1 MPQTFEV
8 EIDDSGRI
16 HPLEPISFTPSGRA
30 YLTLL
35 PPLKVTPVIRH
46 LAAPHRHCSCWL
58 VRAFLN
64 DLQPIWQRC
73 SSAFMRYAMSGA
85 NNNAPCV
92 SRFLHGDLSD

>member
-35 PPLKVTPVIRH
+35 PPLKVTAADSLSGSASQALQL
-46 LAAPHRHCSCWL
+46 LASARFS
-58 VRAFLN
+58 
-64 DLQPIWQRC
+64 QRP
-73 SSAFMRYAMSGA
+73 AADMVEMQQRIHALRNEWGEQ
-85 NNNAPCV
+85 
-92 SRFLHGDLSD
+92 